1 MSAISPGR
9 SATGS
14 PPARD
19 RARGGSV
26 GGSGRAGALID
37 RVPGS
42 AWVGALVRRV
52 PRVAWLCALVALSN
66 GLAWSLIVPPFE
78 VPDENAHYAYVA
90 QVAERGTLPHP
101 GPVAGPLS
109 PAEDGTLAAI
119 RFYEMVGEPHN
130 PAPFSALQQDAI
142 EQVADEPLSTRGD
155 GDALT
160 ATNNP
165 PLYYVL
171 EAIPYKLGSSGSVL
185 DRLALMRVLSALMG
199 AVTVLLVFLF
209 LMELLPGRRW
219 AWPAGALA
227 VAFQPLF
234 GFMSGGVNSDNLIY
248 LTAAGTL
255 WGVARM
261 FRRGLTPAGGALIGA
276 FMGAGLVTKFTLLG
290 FLPAVALALA
300 LGLWRAWPP
309 GRDAGDGRDAGHG
322 LDVGHGRQVGREG
335 RESAGGHASDPARAV
350 RGAAW
355 AVGLI
360 AVPVLGYLALNRW
373 VWKRGSVPAIGSV
386 SSTSPTGQHFSS
398 GGELS
403 HIWQLF
409 LPRLPGMHPQFP
421 YLPLAHTW
429 LKGFVGRFGWLDYT
443 FPGWVY
449 NAALGVMGLVC
460 ALAVVEL
467 VRRRHTLGGRLGE
480 LAVYVLALVGLC
492 VEIGVESYREAILT
506 GGVFEQARY
515 LLPLLCLYAA
525 IVALATRAGG
535 RRFGPAIG
543 AAIVMVAIGHDLFSQ
558 AITIARYY
566 A

>member
-1 MSAISPGR
+1 V
-9 SATGS
+9 
-14 PPARD
+14 
-19 RARGGSV
+19 RG
-26 GGSGRAGALID
+26 
-37 RVPGS
+37 
-42 AWVGALVRRV
+42 LVRRV
-52 PRVAWLCALVALSN
+52 PRVAWLCAFVALAN

-101 GPVAGPLS
+101 GPPAGPLS
-109 PAEDGTLAAI
+109 PAEDATLATI

-142 EQVADEPLSTRGD
+142 EQVAREPLATRGD

-171 EAIPYKLGSSGSVL
+171 EAIPYKLGSSGTVL

-199 AVTVLLVFLF
+199 AVTVLLVYLF

-219 AWPAGALA
+219 AWSVGALA

-261 FRRGLTPAGGALIGA
+261 FRRGLTPASGALIGA
-276 FMGAGLVTKFTLLG
+276 FLGAGLVTKFTLLG
-290 FLPAVALALA
+290 FLPAAALALA
-300 LGLWRAWPP
+300 LGLWRAWP
-309 GRDAGDGRDAGHG
+309 GRRAGA
-322 LDVGHGRQVGREG
+322 L
-335 RESAGGHASDPARAV
+335 

-360 AVPVLGYLALNRW
+360 AVPVLVYLALNHL
-373 VWKRGSVPAIGSV
+373 VWKRGSVPAIGGV
-386 SSTSPTGQHFSS
+386 SSVSPTGQHFSFS
-398 GGELS
+398 GELS

-409 LPRLPGMHPQFP
+409 LPPLPGMRRQFS

-449 NAALGVMGLVC
+449 NAALGVMLLVC

-467 VRRRHTLGGRLGE
+467 VRRRSALGGRLGE

-543 AAIVMVAIGHDLFSQ
+543 AAIVTIAIGHDLFSQ

>member
-1 MSAISPGR
+1 MSTTSSAPSSPG
-9 SATGS
+9 SA
-14 PPARD
+14 PARD
-19 RARGGSV
+19 RARGRVPGSTRV
-26 GGSGRAGALID
+26 GALVGRA
-37 RVPGS
+37 PGS
-42 AWVGALVRRV
+42 AWVGTLGRRV
-52 PRVAWLCALVALSN
+52 PKVAWLCALVALAN

-101 GPVAGPLS
+101 GPAAGPLS
-109 PAEDGTLAAI
+109 PAEDDTLATI

-142 EQVADEPLSTRGD
+142 EAVAREPLSTRGD

-171 EAIPYKLGSSGSVL
+171 EAIPYKLGSSGTVL

-199 AVTVLLVFLF
+199 AVTVLLVYLF

-219 AWPAGALA
+219 AWSAGALT

-261 FRRGLTPAGGALIGA
+261 FRRGLTPASGALIGA
-276 FMGAGLVTKFTLLG
+276 FLGAGLVTKFTLLG
-290 FLPAVALALA
+290 FLPAAALALA
-300 LGLWRAWPP
+300 LGLWRAWSPE
-309 GRDAGDGRDAGHG
+309 RDVGLGDEGAHRGDA
-322 LDVGHGRQVGREG
+322 GHGRQVGLEG
-335 RESAGGHASDPARAV
+335 RDRAGGHASERAHAL
-350 RGAAW
+350 RGAVWTA
-355 AVGLI
+355 GLV
-360 AVPVLGYLALNRW
+360 AAPVLVYLVLNRW

-386 SSTSPTGQHFSS
+386 SSVSPTGQHFSFV
-398 GGELS
+398 GELS

-409 LPRLPGMHPQFP
+409 LPPLPGMHRQFS
-421 YLPLAHTW
+421 YLPFAHTW

-449 NAALGVMGLVC
+449 NAAGGLMGLIC

-467 VRRRHTLGGRLGE
+467 VRRRRALAGRLGE
-480 LAVYVLALVGLC
+480 LAVYGLALVGLC

-543 AAIVMVAIGHDLFSQ
+543 AAIVMIAIGHDLFSQ

>member
-1 MSAISPGR
+1 V
-9 SATGS
+9 
-14 PPARD
+14 RD
-19 RARGGSV
+19 
-26 GGSGRAGALID
+26 
-37 RVPGS
+37 
-42 AWVGALVRRV
+42 LVRRV
-52 PRVAWLCALVALSN
+52 PRVAWLCAFVALAN

-101 GPVAGPLS
+101 GPPAGPLS
-109 PAEDGTLAAI
+109 PAEDATLATI

-142 EQVADEPLSTRGD
+142 EAVAREPLSTRGD

-171 EAIPYKLGSSGSVL
+171 EAIPYKLGSSGTVL

-199 AVTVLLVFLF
+199 AVTVLLVYLF

-219 AWPAGALA
+219 AWSVGALA

-261 FRRGLTPAGGALIGA
+261 FRRGLTPASGALIGA
-276 FMGAGLVTKFTLLG
+276 FLGAGLVTKFTLLG
-290 FLPAVALALA
+290 FLPAAALALA
-300 LGLWRAWPP
+300 LGLWRAWSA
-309 GRDAGDGRDAGHG
+309 RRAGA
-322 LDVGHGRQVGREG
+322 L
-335 RESAGGHASDPARAV
+335 

-360 AVPVLGYLALNRW
+360 AAPVLVYLALNHL
-373 VWKRGSVPAIGSV
+373 VWKRGSVPAIGGV
-386 SSTSPTGQHFSS
+386 SSVSPTGQHFSFS
-398 GGELS
+398 GELS

-409 LPRLPGMHPQFP
+409 LPPLPTMHRQFS

-449 NAALGVMGLVC
+449 NAALGVMLLVC

-467 VRRRHTLGGRLGE
+467 VRRRSALGGRLGE

-543 AAIVMVAIGHDLFSQ
+543 AAIVMIAIGHDLFSQ

>member
-1 MSAISPGR
+1 MASSPAR
-9 SATGS
+9 SVTGS
-14 PPARD
+14 P
-19 RARGGSV
+19 RARGRTRG
-26 GGSGRAGALID
+26 GRAFGAA
-37 RVPGS
+37 R
-42 AWVGALVRRV
+42 VGALVRRV
-52 PRVAWLCALVALSN
+52 PRAAWLCAVVALAN

-101 GPVAGPLS
+101 GPAAGPLS
-109 PAEDGTLAAI
+109 PAEDDTLATI

-142 EQVADEPLSTRGD
+142 EAVAREPLSTRGD

-171 EAIPYKLGSSGSVL
+171 EAVPYKLGASGSVL

-199 AVTVLLVFLF
+199 AVTVLLVYLF

-219 AWPAGALA
+219 AWSVGALA
-227 VAFQPLF
+227 AAFQPLF
-234 GFMSGGVNSDNLIY
+234 GFMSGGVNSDSLIY
-248 LTAAGTL
+248 LTAAGML

-261 FRRGLTPAGGALIGA
+261 FRRGLTSASGALIGA
-276 FMGAGLVTKFTLLG
+276 FLGAGLVTKFTLLG
-290 FLPAVALALA
+290 FLPAAALALA
-300 LGLWRAWPP
+300 LGLWRAWP
-309 GRDAGDGRDAGHG
+309 RHR
-322 LDVGHGRQVGREG
+322 
-335 RESAGGHASDPARAV
+335 ARAA

-360 AVPVLGYLALNRW
+360 AAPVLIYLVLNRW

-386 SSTSPTGQHFSS
+386 SSVSPTGQHFSF

-409 LPRLPGMHPQFP
+409 LPPLPGMHRQFT
-421 YLPLAHTW
+421 YLPFAHTW

-443 FPGWVY
+443 FPGWGY
-449 NAALGVMGLVC
+449 NAAGGVMLLVC
-460 ALAVVEL
+460 ALAIVEL
-467 VRRRHTLGGRLGE
+467 VRRRGVLAGRLGE
-480 LAVYVLALVGLC
+480 LSVYVLALVGLC

-506 GGVFEQARY
+506 GSVFEQARY
-515 LLPLLCLYAA
+515 LLPLLGLYAA
-525 IVALATRAGG
+525 IITLAARAGG

-543 AAIVMVAIGHDLFSQ
+543 VAIVMVAIGHDLFAQ

>member
-1 MSAISPGR
+1 MATSSAR

-14 PPARD
+14 SPARG
-19 RARGGSV
+19 RARGGH
-26 GGSGRAGALID
+26 
-37 RVPGS
+37 VPGS
-42 AWVGALVRRV
+42 ARVGALARRV
-52 PRVAWLCALVALSN
+52 PRAAWLCAVVALAN

-101 GPVAGPLS
+101 GPAGGPLS
-109 PAEDGTLAAI
+109 PAEDDTLATI

-142 EQVADEPLSTRGD
+142 EQVAREPLATRGD

-171 EAIPYKLGSSGSVL
+171 EAIPYKLGASGSVL

-199 AVTVLLVFLF
+199 AVTVLLVYLF
-209 LMELLPGRRW
+209 LMEFLPGRRW
-219 AWPAGALA
+219 AWSVGALA

-261 FRRGLTPAGGALIGA
+261 FRRGLTPASGALIGA
-276 FMGAGLVTKFTLLG
+276 FLGAGLVTKFTLLG
-290 FLPAVALALA
+290 FLPAAALALG
-300 LGLWRAWPP
+300 LGLWRAWSSE
-309 GRDAGDGRDAGHG
+309 RDAGHG
-322 LDVGHGRQVGREG
+322 PRW
-335 RESAGGHASDPARAV
+335 ARAR

-355 AVGLI
+355 AVGLV
-360 AVPVLGYLALNRW
+360 AAPVLVYLVLNRW

-386 SSTSPTGQHFSS
+386 SSVSPTGQHFSF

-409 LPRLPGMHPQFP
+409 LPPLPGMHRQFS
-421 YLPLAHTW
+421 YLPFAHTW

-449 NAALGVMGLVC
+449 NAAGGVMGLVC

-467 VRRRHTLGGRLGE
+467 VRRRRALGGRLGE

-506 GGVFEQARY
+506 GSVFEQARY

-543 AAIVMVAIGHDLFSQ
+543 AAIVMIAIGHDLFSQ

>member
-1 MSAISPGR
+1 VTAIPPAP
-9 SATGS
+9 SATPS
-14 PPARD
+14 SSA
-19 RARGGSV
+19 
-26 GGSGRAGALID
+26 RAGARPRAR
-37 RVPGS
+37 RVSRS
-42 AWVGALVRRV
+42 AWVGALARRV
-52 PRVAWLCALVALSN
+52 PKAAWLCALVALAN

-101 GPVAGPLS
+101 GPPGGPLS
-109 PAEDGTLAAI
+109 PAEDATLAAI
-119 RFYEMVGEPHN
+119 GFYEMVGEPHN
-130 PAPFSALQQDAI
+130 PAPFSALQQRQI
-142 EQVADEPLSTRGD
+142 EAVGHAKLSTRGD

-165 PLYYVL
+165 PLYYAL
-171 EAIPYKLGSSGSVL
+171 EAIPYKLGSSGTVL
-185 DRLALMRVLSALMG
+185 DRLALMRALSALMG
-199 AVTVLLVFLF
+199 AVTVLLVYLF

-219 AWPAGALA
+219 AWSVGALA

-261 FRRGLTPAGGALIGA
+261 FRRGLTPASGARIGA

-300 LGLWRAWPP
+300 LGLWRARS
-309 GRDAGDGRDAGHG
+309 RDGELDGQGAGELPSESDRRGEHERKAG
-322 LDVGHGRQVGREG
+322 
-335 RESAGGHASDPARAV
+335 PAWTRAR

-355 AVGLI
+355 TVGLI
-360 AVPVLGYLALNRW
+360 AAPVLAYLVLNRW
-373 VWKRGSVPAIGSV
+373 VWKRGSVPAIGGV
-386 SSTSPTGQHFSS
+386 SSVSPTGQHFSFA
-398 GGELS
+398 GELS

-409 LPRLPGMHPQFP
+409 LPPLPGMRRQFA

-449 NAALGVMGLVC
+449 NAALGAMLLVC
-460 ALAVVEL
+460 ALAAVEL
-467 VRRRHTLGGRLGE
+467 VRRRGALAGRLGE

-492 VEIGVESYREAILT
+492 VEIGVESYREVILT

-543 AAIVMVAIGHDLFSQ
+543 AALVTIAIGHDLFSQ

>member
-1 MSAISPGR
+1 V
-9 SATGS
+9 
-14 PPARD
+14 
-19 RARGGSV
+19 RG
-26 GGSGRAGALID
+26 
-37 RVPGS
+37 
-42 AWVGALVRRV
+42 LVRRV
-52 PRVAWLCALVALSN
+52 PRAAWLCAVVALAN

-101 GPVAGPLS
+101 GPAAGPLS
-109 PAEDGTLAAI
+109 PAEDATLATI
-119 RFYEMVGEPHN
+119 RFYEIVGEPHN

-142 EQVADEPLSTRGD
+142 EAVARAPLSTRGD

-171 EAIPYKLGSSGSVL
+171 EAIPYKLGSSGTVL

-199 AVTVLLVFLF
+199 AVTVLLVYLF

-219 AWPAGALA
+219 AWSVGALS

-255 WGVARM
+255 WGVVRM
-261 FRRGLTPAGGALIGA
+261 FRRGLTPASGALIGA
-276 FMGAGLVTKFTLLG
+276 FLGAGLVTKFTLLG
-290 FLPAVALALA
+290 FLPAAALAIA
-300 LGLWRAWPP
+300 LGLWRAWSPE
-309 GRDAGDGRDAGHG
+309 RDAGHG
-322 LDVGHGRQVGREG
+322 RDPGRGRDAKREG
-335 RESAGGHASDPARAV
+335 ERAGGRPSERERAK

-360 AVPVLGYLALNRW
+360 AAPTLVYLILNHLL
-373 VWKRGSVPAIGSV
+373 WKRGSIPAIGSV
-386 SSTSPTGQHFSS
+386 SSVSPTGQHFSFS
-398 GGELS
+398 GELS

-409 LPRLPGMHPQFP
+409 LPPLPTMRHQFT

-449 NAALGVMGLVC
+449 NAAGGVMLLVC
-460 ALAVVEL
+460 ALAAVEL
-467 VRRRHTLGGRLGE
+467 VRRRRTLAGRVGE
-480 LAVYVLALVGLC
+480 FAVYVLALVGLC
-492 VEIGVESYREAILT
+492 VEIGVASYREAILT
-506 GGVFEQARY
+506 GNVFEQARY

-535 RRFGPAIG
+535 RRLGPAIG
-543 AAIVMVAIGHDLFSQ
+543 AAIVMIAIGHDLLSQ

>member
-1 MSAISPGR
+1 MAAAPTPG
-9 SATGS
+9 ATGS
-14 PPARD
+14 PQARD
-19 RARGGSV
+19 RARD
-26 GGSGRAGALID
+26 GRAGGA
-37 RVPGS
+37 
-42 AWVGALVRRV
+42 AWVGALVRRAPGSARVGGLVRRV
-52 PRVAWLCALVALSN
+52 PKGAWLCALVALAN

-101 GPVAGPLS
+101 GPAAGPLS
-109 PAEDGTLAAI
+109 PAEDATLATI

-142 EQVADEPLSTRGD
+142 EAVARARLSTRGD

-171 EAIPYKLGSSGSVL
+171 EAIPYKLGASGTVL

-199 AVTVLLVFLF
+199 AVTVLLVYLF
-209 LMELLPGRRW
+209 LMELLPARRW
-219 AWPAGALA
+219 AWSVGALA

-234 GFMSGGVNSDNLIY
+234 GFMSGGVNSDSLIY

-261 FRRGLTPAGGALIGA
+261 FRRGLTPASGALIGA
-276 FMGAGLVTKFTLLG
+276 FLGAGLVTKFTLLG

-300 LGLWRAWPP
+300 LALWRAWGPERDAARA
-309 GRDAGDGRDAGHG
+309 RDAGPGPDPGRGRDLG
-322 LDVGHGRQVGREG
+322 LEG
-335 RESAGGHASDPARAV
+335 ESSGGHARERARAV

-355 AVGLI
+355 AVGLV
-360 AVPVLGYLALNRW
+360 AAPVLVYLVLNHL
-373 VWKRGSVPAIGSV
+373 VWKRGSVPAIGGV
-386 SSTSPTGQHFSS
+386 SSVSPTGQHFTF

-409 LPRLPGMHPQFP
+409 LPPLPGMHRQFS

-467 VRRRHTLGGRLGE
+467 ARRRRTLAGRLGE

-506 GGVFEQARY
+506 GNVFEQARY

-543 AAIVMVAIGHDLFSQ
+543 AAIVMIAIGHDLFSQ

>member
-1 MSAISPGR
+1 
-9 SATGS
+9 
-14 PPARD
+14 
-19 RARGGSV
+19 
-26 GGSGRAGALID
+26 
-37 RVPGS
+37 
-42 AWVGALVRRV
+42 V
-52 PRVAWLCALVALSN
+52 PRAAWLCAVVALAN

-90 QVAERGTLPHP
+90 QVAERGTLPQP
-101 GPVAGPLS
+101 GPAAGPLS
-109 PAEDGTLAAI
+109 PAEDDTLATI

-142 EQVADEPLSTRGD
+142 EAVAREPLSTRGD

-165 PLYYVL
+165 PLYYAL

-199 AVTVLLVFLF
+199 AVTVLLVYLF

-219 AWPAGALA
+219 AWSVGALA

-261 FRRGLTPAGGALIGA
+261 FRRGLTPASGAPIGA
-276 FMGAGLVTKFTLLG
+276 FLGAGLVTKFTLLG
-290 FLPAVALALA
+290 FLPAAALAVA
-300 LGLWRAWPP
+300 LGLWSAWSPERNAGREAGR
-309 GRDAGDGRDAGHG
+309 GRDTESGRGRDTESGR
-322 LDVGHGRQVGREG
+322 DVARGQDPGREG
-335 RESAGGHASDPARAV
+335 SARRHISQRAPAV

-355 AVGLI
+355 AVGLV
-360 AVPVLGYLALNRW
+360 AAPVLGYLILNRW

-386 SSTSPTGQHFSS
+386 SAVSPTGQHFSF

-409 LPRLPGMHPQFP
+409 LPPLPGMHRQFT
-421 YLPLAHTW
+421 YLPFAHTW

-449 NAALGVMGLVC
+449 NAAGGVMLLIC

-467 VRRRHTLGGRLGE
+467 VCRRGVLADRVGE
-480 LAVYVLALVGLC
+480 LSVYVLALVGLC

-506 GGVFEQARY
+506 GSVFEQARY
-515 LLPLLCLYAA
+515 LLPLLCLYGA
-525 IVALATRAGG
+525 IVALAVRVGG

-543 AAIVMVAIGHDLFSQ
+543 TAIVMIAIGHDLFSQ

>member
-1 MSAISPGR
+1 VSATSPAP
-9 SATGS
+9 STTGS

-19 RARGGSV
+19 RAGG
-26 GGSGRAGALID
+26 A
-37 RVPGS
+37 RVAGS
-42 AWVGALVRRV
+42 AWVGALLRRV
-52 PRVAWLCALVALSN
+52 PRAAWLCALIALAN

-101 GPVAGPLS
+101 GPAAGPLS
-109 PAEDGTLAAI
+109 PAEDATLATT
-119 RFYEMVGEPHN
+119 RFYEIVGEPHN

-142 EQVADEPLSTRGD
+142 EAVARAPLSTRGD

-171 EAIPYKLGSSGSVL
+171 EAIPYKLGSSGAVL
-185 DRLALMRVLSALMG
+185 DRLALMRVLSVLMG
-199 AVTVLLVFLF
+199 AMTVGLVYLF

-219 AWPAGALA
+219 AWSAGALA

-234 GFMSGGVNSDNLIY
+234 AFMSGGVNSDNLIY

-261 FRRGLTPAGGALIGA
+261 FRRGLTPASGALIGA
-276 FMGAGLVTKFTLLG
+276 FLGAGLVTKFTLLG
-290 FLPAVALALA
+290 FLPAAALALA
-300 LGLWRAWPP
+300 LGLWRAWSPE
-309 GRDAGDGRDAGHG
+309 RDPRHGRDAGHG
-322 LDVGHGRQVGREG
+322 RDATRGGERTGGRLSERE
-335 RESAGGHASDPARAV
+335 RAT

-360 AVPVLGYLALNRW
+360 AAPTLVYLALNHL

-386 SSTSPTGQHFSS
+386 SSVSPTGQHFSFS
-398 GGELS
+398 GELS

-409 LPRLPGMHPQFP
+409 LPPLPTMRHQFT
-421 YLPLAHTW
+421 YLPFAHTW

-449 NAALGVMGLVC
+449 NAAGVVMGLICV
-460 ALAVVEL
+460 LAVVEL
-467 VRRRHTLGGRLGE
+467 VRRRRALGGRLGE
-480 LAVYVLALVGLC
+480 LAVYALALVGLC
-492 VEIGVESYREAILT
+492 VEIGVASYREAILT
-506 GGVFEQARY
+506 GSVFEQARY

-543 AAIVMVAIGHDLFSQ
+543 AAIVMIAIGHDLLSQ

>member
-1 MSAISPGR
+1 MASSSAPSV
-9 SATGS
+9 TGS
-14 PPARD
+14 PS
-19 RARGGSV
+19 ARGRAHA
-26 GGSGRAGALID
+26 GRVAGAA
-37 RVPGS
+37 RVGALVRWASGS
-42 AWVGALVRRV
+42 ARVGALVRRV
-52 PRVAWLCALVALSN
+52 PRAAWLCALVALAN

-90 QVAERGTLPHP
+90 QVAERDTLPHP
-101 GPVAGPLS
+101 GPPAGPLS
-109 PAEDGTLAAI
+109 PAEDDTLAAV

-130 PAPFSALQQDAI
+130 PAPFSALQQEEI
-142 EQVADEPLSTRGD
+142 EAVAREPLSTRGD

-165 PLYYVL
+165 PLYYML
-171 EAIPYKLGSSGSVL
+171 EAIPYKLGASGSVL

-199 AVTVLLVFLF
+199 AVTVLLVYLF

-219 AWPAGALA
+219 AWSVGALA

-261 FRRGLTPAGGALIGA
+261 FRRGLTPASGALIGA
-276 FMGAGLVTKFTLLG
+276 FLGAGLVTKFTLLG
-290 FLPAVALALA
+290 FLPAAALALG
-300 LGLWRAWPP
+300 LGLWRAWSSE
-309 GRDAGDGRDAGHG
+309 RDAGHG
-322 LDVGHGRQVGREG
+322 PRW
-335 RESAGGHASDPARAV
+335 ARAR

-355 AVGLI
+355 AVGLV
-360 AVPVLGYLALNRW
+360 AAPVLVYLVLNRW

-386 SSTSPTGQHFSS
+386 SSVSPTGQHFSF

-409 LPRLPGMHPQFP
+409 LPPLPGMHRQFS
-421 YLPLAHTW
+421 YLPFAHTW

-449 NAALGVMGLVC
+449 NAAGGVMLLVC

-467 VRRRHTLGGRLGE
+467 VRRRRALGGRLGE

-506 GGVFEQARY
+506 GSVFEQARY

-543 AAIVMVAIGHDLFSQ
+543 AAIVMIAIGHDLFSQ

>member
-1 MSAISPGR
+1 M
-9 SATGS
+9 
-14 PPARD
+14 RD
-19 RARGGSV
+19 
-26 GGSGRAGALID
+26 
-37 RVPGS
+37 
-42 AWVGALVRRV
+42 LVRRV
-52 PRVAWLCALVALSN
+52 PKAAWLCAVVALAN

-101 GPVAGPLS
+101 GPAAGPLS
-109 PAEDGTLAAI
+109 PAEDDTLATI

-142 EQVADEPLSTRGD
+142 EAVARAPLSTSGD

-165 PLYYVL
+165 PLYYAL
-171 EAIPYKLGSSGSVL
+171 EAIPYKLGASGSVL

-199 AVTVLLVFLF
+199 AVTVLLVYLF

-219 AWPAGALA
+219 AWSAGALT

-261 FRRGLTPAGGALIGA
+261 FRRGLTPASGAWIGA
-276 FMGAGLVTKFTLLG
+276 FLGAGLVTKFTLLG

-300 LGLWRAWPP
+300 LGLWRGWSPQRNGR
-309 GRDAGDGRDAGHG
+309 GRDAGQGRDGRAR
-322 LDVGHGRQVGREG
+322 DVGHGRDV
-335 RESAGGHASDPARAV
+335 ESAGGRDGGSARGEDGKSAGVHVGERARAL

-355 AVGLI
+355 GAGLI
-360 AVPVLGYLALNRW
+360 AAPVLIYLILNRW

-386 SSTSPTGQHFSS
+386 SSVSPTGQHFSF

-409 LPRLPGMHPQFP
+409 LPPLPGMHRQFS
-421 YLPLAHTW
+421 YLPFAHTW

-449 NAALGVMGLVC
+449 NAAGGVMGLVC
-460 ALAVVEL
+460 LLAVVEL
-467 VRRRHTLGGRLGE
+467 VRRRCVLAGRLGE
-480 LAVYVLALVGLC
+480 LSVYVLALVGLC
-492 VEIGVESYREAILT
+492 VEIGVASYREAILT
-506 GGVFEQARY
+506 GNVFEQARY

-525 IVALATRAGG
+525 VVALAVRVGG

-543 AAIVMVAIGHDLFSQ
+543 AAIVMIAIGHDLFSQ